1 MKISEN
7 KFVSLAYTLTV
18 EGEVADQATA
28 ERPLEF
34 VFGIGMLLPEFE
46 KHIAGKG
53 VGESFEFTLSPE
65 NGYGEINPEAVV
77 ELPKEIFMVDGE
89 LATDMLVV
97 GNVLPMSDNQ
107 GNRLMGTIRAI
118 NPESVTMDFNH
129 PMAGKVLNFTGEVVA
144 LREATPEDM
153 MPMMGGGCGCGD
165 SACDCEEGGCDC
177 NDEQGCGCSSKEGG
191 CC

>member
-65 NGYGEINPEAVV
+65 NGYGEINPDAVV
-77 ELPKEIFMVDGE
+77 ELPKDIFMVDGE
-89 LATDMLVV
+89 LAADMLVV

-107 GNRLMGTIRAI
+107 GNRLMGTVRTI

-129 PMAGKVLNFTGEVVA
+129 PMAGKVLNFTGDVVA

-153 MPMMGGGCGCGD
+153 MPMMGGGCGCDD
-165 SACDCEEGGCDC
+165 SGCGCEEGGCDC

>member
-53 VGESFEFTLSPE
+53 VDESFEFTLSPE
-65 NGYGEINPEAVV
+65 NGYGEINPDAVV
-77 ELPKEIFMVDGE
+77 ELPKDIFMVDGE
-89 LATDMLVV
+89 LAADMLVV

-107 GNRLMGTIRAI
+107 GNRLMGTVRTI

-129 PMAGKVLNFTGEVVA
+129 PMAGKVLNFTGDVVA

-153 MPMMGGGCGCGD
+153 MPMMGGGCGCDD
-165 SACDCEEGGCDC
+165 SGCGCEEGGCDC